1 MTFRID
7 TLEKRSTYWSA
18 SIKGVDGAGVYGR
31 LRTSNSGRGLT
42 LLSAAEH
49 DERVLFD
56 ESAFNVPENTTKDEA
71 LLLLSEALTSL
82 GWGPEVDNQHR
93 IFERKL

>member
-7 TLEKRSTYWSA
+7 SLEKRSTYWSV

-31 LRTSNSGRGLT
+31 IRVGDLGRGLI
-42 LLSAAEH
+42 LLSAPEH
-49 DERVLFD
+49 SERVLLD
-56 ESAFNVPENTTKDEA
+56 ESSFYLPELSTKDEVA
-71 LLLLSEALTSL
+71 LIISEALTSL